1 MSKQQEK
8 RDQAARAAWLYYVG
22 NHTQHDIA
30 EQLGVSRQITQ
41 RLIAYAVE
49 HGLVKVRVTHPVSAC
64 LELAESLRSRFRLET
79 CHVVPAPV
87 SRGDDAETA
96 QRMIAVAGAEW
107 MERHLLA
114 DAPRV
119 VNVGSGR
126 TLRAAIDQLPDLDR
140 PQHRIVSMVG
150 AIAADGSSN
159 RYDVALAAAEKTR
172 SRYYLLPAPLVA
184 DSAEDTRQWCQ
195 HRLYGV
201 VADLAAQADVTFI
214 GVGTIGPGCALQV
227 DGFIGAQDVDDLLA
241 HGAAGE
247 LIGRPIDRQGRLL
260 DLPLQSRI
268 TSLPL
273 TPMPSRP
280 VIAMAGG
287 AAKAG
292 AIAAALRGGWLTGLV
307 TDEAC
312 ALQILEGAA

>member
-30 EQLGVSRQITQ
+30 EQLGVSRQIAQ

-79 CHVVPAPV
+79 CHVVPAAA
-87 SRGDDAETA
+87 DDAETA
-96 QRMIAVAGAEW
+96 QRMIAVAGAET
-107 MERHLLA
+107 MERYLLA
-114 DAPRV
+114 EAPRV
-119 VNVGSGR
+119 VSVGSGR

-214 GVGTIGPGCALQV
+214 GVGTIAPGCALQV
-227 DGFIGAQDVDDLLA
+227 DGFISAQDVEELLA

-247 LIGRPIDRQGRLL
+247 LIGRPIDAHGRLL
-260 DLPLQSRI
+260 DLPLQTRI

-273 TPMPSRP
+273 KPMPARP
-280 VIAMAGG
+280 VIALAGG
-287 AAKAG
+287 IAKAG

-312 ALQILEGAA
+312 AQQILQATG

>member
-1 MSKQQEK
+1 M
-8 RDQAARAAWLYYVG
+8 AA
-22 NHTQHDIA
+22 
-30 EQLGVSRQITQ
+30 
-41 RLIAYAVE
+41 
-49 HGLVKVRVTHPVSAC
+49 
-64 LELAESLRSRFRLET
+64 
-79 CHVVPAPV
+79 
-87 SRGDDAETA
+87 AET
-96 QRMIAVAGAEW
+96 

-114 DAPRV
+114 EAPRV
-119 VNVGSGR
+119 VSVGSGR

-227 DGFIGAQDVDDLLA
+227 DGFITAQDVDDLLA

-247 LIGRPIDRQGRLL
+247 LIGRPIDAQGRLL
-260 DLPLQSRI
+260 DLPLQTRI

-273 TPMPSRP
+273 QPMPAHP

-287 AAKAG
+287 VAKAG

-312 ALQILEGAA
+312 AQRILELD

>member
-30 EQLGVSRQITQ
+30 EQLGVSRQIAQ
-41 RLIAYAVE
+41 RLVAYAVE

-79 CHVVPAPV
+79 CHVVPAAA
-87 SRGDDAETA
+87 DDPETA
-96 QRMIAVAGAEW
+96 QRMIAVAGAET
-107 MERHLLA
+107 MERYLLA
-114 DAPRV
+114 EAPRAV
-119 VNVGSGR
+119 SVGSGR

-184 DSAEDTRQWCQ
+184 DSVEDTRQWCQ

-201 VADLAAQADVTFI
+201 VADLAVQADVTFI

-227 DGFIGAQDVDDLLA
+227 DGFISAQDVDDLLA

-247 LIGRPIDRQGRLL
+247 LIGRPIDAQGRLL
-260 DLPLQSRI
+260 DLPLQTRI

-273 TPMPSRP
+273 KPMPSRP

-287 AAKAG
+287 VAKAG

-312 ALQILEGAA
+312 AQQILAAMD

>member
-30 EQLGVSRQITQ
+30 EQLGVSRQIAQ

-79 CHVVPAPV
+79 CHVVPA
-87 SRGDDAETA
+87 SADDADAA
-96 QRMIAVAGAEW
+96 QRMIAVAAAEV
-107 MERHLLA
+107 MERYLLA

-184 DSAEDTRQWCQ
+184 DSAEDTRQWCH

-227 DGFIGAQDVDDLLA
+227 DGFISAKDVDDLLA

-247 LIGRPIDRQGRLL
+247 LIGRPIDAQGRLL
-260 DLPLQSRI
+260 EAPLQTRI

-273 TPMPSRP
+273 RPMPSRP
-280 VIAMAGG
+280 VIAIAGG
-287 AAKAG
+287 VAKAG
-292 AIAAALRGGWLTGLV
+292 AIGAALRGGWLTGLV

-312 ALQILEGAA
+312 AQQILAALD

>member
-30 EQLGVSRQITQ
+30 EQLGVSRQIAQ
-41 RLIAYAVE
+41 RLVAYAVE
-49 HGLVKVRVTHPVSAC
+49 HGLVKVRVTHPVSTC

-79 CHVVPAPV
+79 CHVVPTHA
-87 SRGDDAETA
+87 DDADAA
-96 QRMIAVAGAEW
+96 QRMIAVAAAEI

-184 DSAEDTRQWCQ
+184 DSAEDTRQWCH

-214 GVGTIGPGCALQV
+214 GVGTIGPGCPLQV
-227 DGFIGAQDVDDLLA
+227 DGFISAKDVDDLLA

-247 LIGRPIDRQGRLL
+247 LIGRPIDAQGRLL
-260 DLPLQSRI
+260 DVPLQTRI

-273 TPMPSRP
+273 KPMPSRP
-280 VIAMAGG
+280 VIAVAGSV
-287 AAKAG
+287 AKAG
-292 AIAAALRGGWLTGLV
+292 AIGAALRGGWLTGLV

-312 ALQILEGAA
+312 AQRILAALD